1 LIWSTYRKHLVG
13 LIEDEELD
21 SIGLEST
28 ALDHVVNT
36 SRGTDNDVDTILEDL
51 HVLTDNGTTNAS
63 MALNVHEVTNGDNNL
78 LDLLSELTSG
88 SQNQSLALL
97 DAQIDLLK
105 NGDGESGGLSG
116 TGLSLGNN
124 VTVWREC

>member
-1 LIWSTYRKHLVG
+1 LIWSTYRKHLVS
-13 LIEDEELD
+13 LVKDEELD
-21 SIGLEST
+21 SIGLEGT

-51 HVLTDNGTTNAS
+51 HVVTDDSTTNAG
-63 MALNVHEVTNGDNNL
+63 MALDVHEVTNGDNDL
-78 LDLLSELTSG
+78 LDLLSKLTGG

-97 DAQIDLLK
+97 DAQVDLLK
-105 NGDGESGGLSG
+105 DGDRESGGLSG

-124 VTVWREC
+124 VTVWR